1 MSVPSVFFLR
11 SNNGTGEVYFCVD
24 GHTVTEICLFSSKI
38 SFEQYPMEVKWLTIK
53 SGIWAVKEIPAEQF
67 EQAKLTF
74 FQKTGVKVQ
83 VVPETLVEKNS
94 TTPVPDPSPV
104 AAPSTPASVIAQ
116 ALNGVHNGDG
126 FPY

>member
-74 FQKTGVKVQ
+74 FQKTGMQ
-83 VVPETLVEKNS
+83 LPAAPMPAAEKEIPAFLTAPS
-94 TTPVPDPSPV
+94 GPAPVPRN
-104 AAPSTPASVIAQ
+104 VIVAQ
-116 ALNGVHNGDG
+116 ALNGIGYG
-126 FPY
+126 EPF